1 MKNYD
6 KNEEL
11 SYIQYVDANNLY
23 GWAMSEKLPVNNFKW
38 VEDTSRINEEFIKNY
53 NENSNKGHILEGDI
67 KYPKKIT

>member
-23 GWAMSEKLPVNNFKW
+23 GWAMSEKLPVNDFKW

-53 NENSNKGHILEGDI
+53 NENSNKGYILEGDI